1 MNIAIIGSGHIGGT
15 LGKIWAAQG
24 HLVTFGSRDPQ
35 SERMRTLL
43 ESIGPNA
50 AAASVKEA
58 AAFGNIVVL
67 AVPGTEIERVLEE
80 AGDLKRKIV
89 VNATILFD
97 GRSADAEV
105 RRIANGARVVRAF
118 HTSMWEA
125 LANPLFGVANA
136 TLFMSGEDEEA
147 KQIVLR
153 LGEEAGFDMVDVGGP
168 EAMAE
173 IEKALFSFWTALSP
187 QFGRDYAIRV
197 LRREESQPS

>member
-15 LGKIWAAQG
+15 LGKAWATKG
-24 HLVTFGSRDPQ
+24 HRVMFGSRDPQ
-35 SERMRTLL
+35 SERMQALL

-58 AAFGNIVVL
+58 SASGEIVVL

-80 AGDLKRKIV
+80 MGDLQRKIV

-97 GRSADAEV
+97 GRSADAVV
-105 RRIANGARVVRAF
+105 RRLAIGARVVRAF
-118 HTSMWEA
+118 HTSTWEA
-125 LANPLFGVANA
+125 LANPRFGGANA
-136 TLFMSGEDEEA
+136 TLFMNGEDEEA
-147 KQIVLR
+147 KMTVLR
-153 LGEEAGFDMVDVGGP
+153 LGAEAGFDMVDAGGA
-168 EAMAE
+168 EVMGE

-197 LRREESQPS
+197 LRREEAQPS

>member
-1 MNIAIIGSGHIGGT
+1 MNIAMIGSGHIGGT
-15 LGKIWAAQG
+15 LGKAWAAKG
-24 HLVTFGSRDPQ
+24 HRVTFGSREPQ
-35 SERMRTLL
+35 SERMRSLL

-58 AAFGNIVVL
+58 AAFGEIVVL

-80 AGDLKRKIV
+80 AGDLRRKII

-105 RRIANGARVVRAF
+105 RRLANGTRVVRAF
-118 HTSMWEA
+118 HTSTWEA
-125 LANPLFGVANA
+125 LANPRFGASNA
-136 TLFMSGEDEEA
+136 TLFISGEDEEA
-147 KQIVLR
+147 KLAVLR
-153 LGEEAGFDMVDVGGP
+153 LGAEAGFDMIDAGGA

-187 QFGRDYAIRV
+187 RFGRDYAIRV
-197 LRREESQPS
+197 LRREEA